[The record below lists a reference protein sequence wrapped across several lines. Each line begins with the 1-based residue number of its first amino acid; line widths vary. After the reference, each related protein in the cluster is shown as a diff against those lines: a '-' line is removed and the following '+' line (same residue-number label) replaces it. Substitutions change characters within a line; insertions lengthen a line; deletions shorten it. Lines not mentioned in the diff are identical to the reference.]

1 MPVYDT
7 ADYSLPSYQSRMDD
21 VCCLE
26 YSLPYLPR
34 SGFALFSLATRGKAD
49 LVHAIVSYQVLNA
62 ATPVIVA
69 IVGFGWVIYALE
81 CRFNDEQFTTPSAGI
96 CAFKIRQ
103 YRGLDFNSLRLTLAP
118 SPPTVARSQRRLFLC
133 GHGNVWIRRCVK
145 KRRSLASLTND
156 SLVSLQ
162 ISHPKQSLGGSSP
175 FFSRSAPFCRC
186 RPSPQWSLRS

>member
-1 MPVYDT
+1 MTPLPVYDT

-26 YSLPYLPR
+26 YSIPYLPR

-96 CAFKIRQ
+96 CAFRIRQ

-118 SPPTVARSQRRLFLC
+118 SPPTVAARNADFSFVAMATF
-133 GHGNVWIRRCVK
+133 GFGG
-145 KRRSLASLTND
+145 ASKTAQPGKLD
-156 SLVSLQ
+156 Q
-162 ISHPKQSLGGSSP
+162 
-175 FFSRSAPFCRC
+175 
-186 RPSPQWSLRS
+186 